1 MEATTQFG
9 IGLRHCHFSD
19 FIEGD
24 PNVDFLEVIS
34 ENYLLDGGKAQDSLF
49 QIAEKYPIIPHGVSL
64 SVGSTDPLDTE
75 YLTRLKV
82 LFNQLSPPWF
92 SDHLCWTRHSAHYM
106 HNLLPLPYTKETA
119 AFVAEKAKMVQGT
132 LGIPLILENVSSYI
146 EFKDSTMTEWEFLS
160 EVVERADCG
169 ILLDVNNIFVS
180 ARNHNFDPIDYLD
193 GIDPARVKQ
202 FHVAGHRDKGDFILD
217 THDEPVVDAVW
228 QLFEIAVD
236 RFPGVPVVLE
246 RDDNIPSV
254 NELVA
259 ELDIAR
265 SIVHKKSAI
274 HGRR

>member
-1 MEATTQFG
+1 
-9 IGLRHCHFSD
+9 
-19 FIEGD
+19 
-24 PNVDFLEVIS
+24 
-34 ENYLLDGGKAQDSLF
+34 
-49 QIAEKYPIIPHGVSL
+49 
-64 SVGSTDPLDTE
+64 
-75 YLTRLKV
+75 
-82 LFNQLSPPWF
+82 
-92 SDHLCWTRHSAHYM
+92 
-106 HNLLPLPYTKETA
+106 PYTKETA